1 MQTLRHIAS
10 TVGILLLCCLGAAML
25 ATSASAA
32 EPTQLRARLL
42 SDIRSTDPGVNRD
55 GTTDSV
61 VMHIVEGLVALA
73 EDTSIVPMLA
83 ASYDIAKDGVTYTFR
98 LRRGIHF
105 HNGALLTA
113 GDVAWA
119 LKRYFDPATKWRCL
133 PEVDGRGQAKV
144 VAVEAPNAETVVIRL
159 ERPAPLFLTMLSR
172 PDCGG
177 TGIIHRSSVGAD
189 GSWKAPIGTGPYKL
203 GEWKRGQYLE
213 LKRFDKYQAR
223 SEPASGY
230 AGGKKAEVD
239 TIRFLVV
246 PDSASAKAALL
257 GGSVDILPDVNE
269 SELADIQSKSNIKVD
284 ISTTPGIS
292 GILFNTRDPVMRDV
306 RIRRAIALAIDGKEL
321 VSGTTNDLAK
331 LNNSAMPSISPF
343 YTEVQRTGFVPN
355 IAEAKRLLKEAGYN
369 GRPIKI
375 LANKR
380 YGTMYDTAL
389 IAQGLAAYAGIR
401 LEVEVLDWATQLD
414 RYTRGNYQMMAFAYT
429 SRLDPSLVYDMLV
442 GPKATQTQK
451 VWDNAEVQALVA
463 ESMRET
469 DKAKRQAIF
478 DELHRR
484 MLQDVPL
491 IVYWNGIQITA
502 YHKRVVGFR
511 QWPMEHP
518 RYWLVRMKP

>member
-1 MQTLRHIAS
+1 
-10 TVGILLLCCLGAAML
+10 
-25 ATSASAA
+25 
-32 EPTQLRARLL
+32 
-42 SDIRSTDPGVNRD
+42 
-55 GTTDSV
+55 
-61 VMHIVEGLVALA
+61 
-73 EDTSIVPMLA
+73 
-83 ASYDIAKDGVTYTFR
+83 
-98 LRRGIHF
+98 
-105 HNGALLTA
+105 
-113 GDVAWA
+113 
-119 LKRYFDPATKWRCL
+119 
-133 PEVDGRGQAKV
+133 
-144 VAVEAPNAETVVIRL
+144 
-159 ERPAPLFLTMLSR
+159 
-172 PDCGG
+172 
-177 TGIIHRSSVGAD
+177 
-189 GSWKAPIGTGPYKL
+189 
-203 GEWKRGQYLE
+203 
-213 LKRFDKYQAR
+213 
-223 SEPASGY
+223 
-230 AGGKKAEVD
+230 
-239 TIRFLVV
+239 
-246 PDSASAKAALL
+246 
-257 GGSVDILPDVNE
+257 
-269 SELADIQSKSNIKVD
+269 
-284 ISTTPGIS
+284 
-292 GILFNTRDPVMRDV
+292 
-306 RIRRAIALAIDGKEL
+306 
-321 VSGTTNDLAK
+321 
-331 LNNSAMPSISPF
+331 
-343 YTEVQRTGFVPN
+343 
-355 IAEAKRLLKEAGYN
+355 LKEAGYN

>member
-1 MQTLRHIAS
+1 
-10 TVGILLLCCLGAAML
+10 
-25 ATSASAA
+25 
-32 EPTQLRARLL
+32 
-42 SDIRSTDPGVNRD
+42 
-55 GTTDSV
+55 
-61 VMHIVEGLVALA
+61 
-73 EDTSIVPMLA
+73 
-83 ASYDIAKDGVTYTFR
+83 
-98 LRRGIHF
+98 
-105 HNGALLTA
+105 
-113 GDVAWA
+113 
-119 LKRYFDPATKWRCL
+119 
-133 PEVDGRGQAKV
+133 
-144 VAVEAPNAETVVIRL
+144 
-159 ERPAPLFLTMLSR
+159 MLSR

>member
-1 MQTLRHIAS
+1 MQIPRYIA
-10 TVGILLLCCLGAAML
+10 TPACVLLLSCIGFAV
-25 ATSASAA
+25 SA

-55 GTTDSV
+55 GTTDAV
-61 VMHIVEGLVALA
+61 VMHMVEGLVALA
-73 EDTSIVPMLA
+73 EDTSIAPMLA
-83 ASYDIAKDGVTYTFR
+83 ASYDVAKDGVTYTFR
-98 LRRGIHF
+98 LRKGIQF
-105 HNGALLTA
+105 HNGALLTS
-113 GDVAWA
+113 GDVVWA

-133 PEVDGRGQAKV
+133 SEVDGRGQAKV

-189 GSWKAPIGTGPYKL
+189 GSWKGPVGTGPYKL
-203 GEWKRGQYLE
+203 GEWKRSQYLE

-230 AGGKKAEVD
+230 AGGKKAEVE

-246 PDSASAKAALL
+246 PDSSSAKAALL
-257 GGSVDILPDVNE
+257 GGSVDILPDINE
-269 SELADIQSKSNIKVD
+269 SELADIQSKANIKVD
-284 ISTTPGIS
+284 ISTTPSIS

-306 RIRRAIALAIDGKEL
+306 RLRRAIALAIDGKEL

-343 YTEVQRTGFVPN
+343 YTDVQRTGFVNN

-451 VWDNAEVQALVA
+451 VWDHPEVQALVA

-469 DKAKRQAIF
+469 DKGKRQAIF